1 MARQPTVT
9 KEKLI
14 EAAATTIMRFGLK
27 KTTLEDIGRVAGV
40 SKAAVLYHFH
50 SKEALIAEV
59 VEQEYLR
66 FFGELQQAVGRETTA
81 EGKLRAFG
89 LGRFQYTRD
98 RLSAYGAYGDLTK
111 ELLESLLPLVRA
123 ALERLRERELELL
136 RGILAGGMSS
146 GEFAP
151 GDPDLVAAAAVAALN
166 GLSDNFMLYGR
177 ESRIDEG
184 LQQLFQLLMNGLRR
198 RNS

>member
-1 MARQPTVT
+1 MSRQSTVT

-14 EAAATTIMRFGLK
+14 EAAATTILRFGLR

-40 SKAAVLYHFH
+40 TKAAVLYHFH
-50 SKEALIAEV
+50 SKEELIATV
-59 VEQEYLR
+59 VEQEYQR
-66 FFGELQQAVGRETTA
+66 FFGELQEAVGRETTA

-89 LGRFQYTRD
+89 LGRFQYIKE
-98 RLSAYGAYGDLTK
+98 RLSVYGAYGDLTK
-111 ELLESLLPLVRA
+111 EILESLMPLVRA

-136 RGILAGGMSS
+136 RGILAEGMRS

-151 GDPDLVAAAAVAALN
+151 GDPDLMAVAAMAAVT
-166 GLSDNFMLYGR
+166 GLYDAFMLYGR

-184 LQQLFQLLMNGLRR
+184 LQQLFQMLMNGLRR
-198 RNS
+198 RSS